1 MESGRDAGPNRKDD
15 VVPVIT
21 ASHAEARAA
30 LRAQMAA
37 TCLSA
42 LNKAFAV
49 WLLRE
54 PEQSAD
60 LASIVDQAAKREG
73 ADQDFQTAALLGFA
87 AAADVSLGVTGWS
100 A

>member
-1 MESGRDAGPNRKDD
+1 M
-15 VVPVIT
+15 VPVIT